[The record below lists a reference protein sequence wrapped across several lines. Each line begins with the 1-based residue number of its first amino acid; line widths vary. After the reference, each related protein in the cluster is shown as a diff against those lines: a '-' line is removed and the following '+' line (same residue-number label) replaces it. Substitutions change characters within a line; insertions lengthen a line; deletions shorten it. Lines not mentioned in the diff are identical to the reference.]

1 MPMAQRV
8 PTRIDY
14 LHCRIVRRLDLLRG
28 HIVRWRGA
36 TAGDRF
42 GVGRGTII
50 VYPSFLTVG
59 DDISISEY
67 SYMHCLA
74 NEGVT
79 IGSRSSIDRNLW
91 LHCGGHPDD
100 HGRGFFRMGSR
111 SYIGANAI
119 IGAGG
124 GIAIGSDVLIGQSVN
139 MHAESHN
146 IEETDR
152 CINQQGVSFQG
163 IVIEDDVWIGSK
175 VTILDG
181 VTIGRGAVIGAGSV
195 VVKSVRPFEVAVG
208 VPARVVR
215 SRLTPQGIEM
225 SRSIALER
233 R

>member
-1 MPMAQRV
+1 MPMEQRV

-14 LHCRIVRRLDLLRG
+14 LQGRIGRRMDLLRG
-28 HIVRWRGA
+28 RMVQWRGA
-36 TAGDRF
+36 ETGERF
-42 GVGRGTII
+42 GVGKGTTILF
-50 VYPSFLTVG
+50 PSFLTVA

-67 SYMHCLA
+67 SYVHCLSK
-74 NEGVT
+74 EGVVM
-79 IGSRSSIDRNLW
+79 GSRSSIDRNLW
-91 LHCGGHPDD
+91 LHCGGRLENY
-100 HGRGFFRMGSR
+100 GCGFFRLGSR
-111 SYIGANAI
+111 SYIGANAV

-124 GIAIGSDVLIGQSVN
+124 GITIGSDVLIGQSVN

-152 CINQQGVSFQG
+152 CINEQGVSFRG

-215 SRLTPQGIEM
+215 SRLTSQGIDRG
-225 SRSIALER
+225 RSIAVGKA
-233 R
+233 